1 MPEGAVEEMHPEL
14 QQVLLTHRDRKG
26 FRPITWVS
34 RACARLNE
42 YMERTGLK
50 ACVVNLSGGIDSAV
64 TFALA
69 SRAANAPGSP
79 IKRVVGIL
87 QPIHSTSEIQYRAY
101 SLSKFGE
108 LIRIDQSEIFDSLV
122 RVVSHAFR
130 MKAEPSAFA
139 MGNLKSYMRTPVAF
153 YVAQLLA
160 QDGTPAVV
168 IGTGNYDE
176 DGFLFYFSKAGDGVS
191 DIQLIHDL
199 HKSEVFEVGRF
210 LGISDSILNAP
221 PSADLWEGQTD
232 ENEIGVSYDF
242 VELYVCAKDDP
253 ELKDM
258 IAGCSRDARDQFER
272 VGTLLEKI
280 HARNKHK
287 AHFPLNI

>member
-1 MPEGAVEEMHPEL
+1 MHPEL
-14 QQVLLTHRDRKG
+14 QQILMTHRDRKG
-26 FRPITWVS
+26 FQAVTWVS
-34 RACARLNE
+34 RACTKLNE
-42 YMERTGLK
+42 YMSRAGLK

-69 SRAANAPGSP
+69 SRAANAPESP
-79 IKRVVGIL
+79 IRRVIGIL

-108 LIRIDQSEIFDSLV
+108 LIRVDQSEIFDSLV
-122 RVVSHAFR
+122 RVVSQAFQG
-130 MKAEPSAFA
+130 KAEPSAFA
-139 MGNLKSYMRTPVAF
+139 KGNLKSYMRTPVAF

-160 QDGTPAVV
+160 QEGDPAVV

-191 DIQLIHDL
+191 DVQLIHDL
-199 HKSEVFEVGRF
+199 HKSEVFEVGKF
-210 LGISDSILNAP
+210 LGIPDSILNAP

-232 ENEIGVSYDF
+232 EGEIGVSYDF
-242 VELYVCAKDDP
+242 VELYVCAKDDQ
-253 ELKDM
+253 ELKDS

-272 VGTLLEKI
+272 VGTLLERI
-280 HARNKHK
+280 HTRNKHK